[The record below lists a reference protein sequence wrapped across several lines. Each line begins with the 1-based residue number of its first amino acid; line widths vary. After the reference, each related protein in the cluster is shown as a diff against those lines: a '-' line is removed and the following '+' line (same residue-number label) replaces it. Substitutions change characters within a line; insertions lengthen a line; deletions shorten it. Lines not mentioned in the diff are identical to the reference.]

1 MSKRVQSVKQAS
13 HALHDSVRKDVEE
26 RKKKFEGQV
35 IPDVSNDLAPYAQ
48 LPAAESFLS
57 DKDHGYEQGWEFK
70 TRRTSIG
77 PMDPGTAFHEEESFR
92 HTKRRSPKTTRKTLK
107 PKTLPEE
114 EEGEGGESVSVGKGA
129 SKAKDQPEDTPEE
142 ALYLWAKDNHTA
154 LLAAMTRADKR
165 GQGELPAAKV
175 TKCLA
180 ESGAPGDDE
189 LFSQVVPEGDA
200 IDYAKLCTGTV
211 IPLHVEFSDG
221 IAYQGKG
228 FVCVQSQLFHL

>member
-1 MSKRVQSVKQAS
+1 MVF
-13 HALHDSVRKDVEE
+13 ALSLHGR
-26 RKKKFEGQV
+26 
-35 IPDVSNDLAPYAQ
+35 A
-48 LPAAESFLS
+48 LS
-57 DKDHGYEQGWEFK
+57 CLSCFDPLRSLTFHKSLH
-70 TRRTSIG
+70 I
-77 PMDPGTAFHEEESFR
+77 DPGTAFHEEESFR